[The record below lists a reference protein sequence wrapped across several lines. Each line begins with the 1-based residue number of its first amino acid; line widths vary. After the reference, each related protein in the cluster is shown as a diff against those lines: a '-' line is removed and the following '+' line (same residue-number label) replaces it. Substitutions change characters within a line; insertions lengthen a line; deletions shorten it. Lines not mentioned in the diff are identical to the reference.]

1 MSLES
6 TQRTHE
12 LFQKLL
18 ENLHKDHKTLVDL
31 MQAYSANVSHLI
43 DLAAK
48 LEGSLQQALNKEE
61 PPG

>member
-18 ENLHKDHKTLVDL
+18 ENLHKDHRTLLDL
-31 MQAYSANVSHLI
+31 IQAYSSNVSHLI

-48 LEGSLQQALNKEE
+48 LEESLQQAMKKDE